1 MQRWVGV
8 ETIYAPENAA
18 RREAVHKYILE
29 NRLPAGVQWY
39 PDLGARGA
47 NVRIA
52 AIYIAE
58 AMRRTFGMDLAR
70 AELILDTVAL
80 VASLLLLFAYLRGR
94 FGDVYATLGLLFFAS
109 VLPLTYALHYYHP
122 WDRLSLLAWIGLLL
136 LLDSGRIGW
145 FAVLLV
151 LSISI
156 KYDTVLLPGLYWL
169 SQVTRENWRRTTVVT
184 ALMFSISFGTFALL
198 RIIRPGGFDP
208 LPLAPLLA
216 TTFEDFRSMW
226 MAYPPAL
233 GFAIP
238 LVLTAI
244 GFSSAERF
252 SRASAVFGV
261 FLFVPFLVASNF
273 AEFRAEVPILLLLLP
288 CTLRGLQILLGED
301 LRAQRPLL
309 SR

>member
-1 MQRWVGV
+1 VLV
-8 ETIYAPENAA
+8 
-18 RREAVHKYILE
+18 
-29 NRLPAGVQWY
+29 
-39 PDLGARGA
+39 LGA
-47 NVRIA
+47 
-52 AIYIAE
+52 
-58 AMRRTFGMDLAR
+58 
-70 AELILDTVAL
+70 
-80 VASLLLLFAYLRGR
+80 S
-94 FGDVYATLGLLFFAS
+94 
-109 VLPLTYALHYYHP
+109 HQ
-122 WDRLSLLAWIGLLL
+122 
-136 LLDSGRIGW
+136 
-145 FAVLLV
+145 
-151 LSISI
+151 
-156 KYDTVLLPGLYWL
+156 YDTVLLPGLYWL
-169 SQVTRENWRRTTVVT
+169 SVTRENWRRTTVVT

-301 LRAQRPLL
+301 LRAQRPPFSSKPPDTHADLL
-309 SR
+309 DHERGVGTFASPRRDRPPCRAPVSRAVAPFALNVSFCSRGVSRTECVIHHGAANNRRERGT